1 MKGCLMNRKS
11 SLPEHIAVIMDG
23 NGRWAKKKNL
33 PRIMGHKEGAKSVRI
48 ITEACAEK
56 GIKYLT
62 FYAFSTENWKRPE
75 KEIKFLMRLLNE
87 YLVKEVKTIMKNN
100 IRFNTIGDISALDSG
115 IREKIKELKKKSS
128 KNTGLVMTLAL
139 NYGSRAEITRAVKK
153 IASEV
158 KNKKTEIK
166 DIDENFISR
175 RLYTDKMPDPDLLIR
190 TSGEMRISNYLLWQ
204 LAYSEIYVTPV
215 MWPEFRKKD
224 LAAALDAY
232 SKRNRRFGGI
242 E

>member
-1 MKGCLMNRKS
+1 MNRKS